1 VCSAGLL
8 MTTSPPGVA
17 MRVGAELSAMIGVLP
32 QMKSQASTV
41 IDVASFFDCRGMAL
55 VSRRN
60 DSCVFHHQD
69 DGALR
74 STGPMFET
82 LGHHESL
89 PRSHSDGTI
98 WQIDQELAIQD
109 EEELVVVVVFMPGVF
124 PLHHTQAHD

>member
-1 VCSAGLL
+1 MPRWVLSCSLV
-8 MTTSPPGVA
+8 TWNRSP
-17 MRVGAELSAMIGVLP
+17 IGTRR
-32 QMKSQASTV
+32 AS
-41 IDVASFFDCRGMAL
+41 RL

-109 EEELVVVVVFMPGVF
+109 EEERVVVVVFMPGVF